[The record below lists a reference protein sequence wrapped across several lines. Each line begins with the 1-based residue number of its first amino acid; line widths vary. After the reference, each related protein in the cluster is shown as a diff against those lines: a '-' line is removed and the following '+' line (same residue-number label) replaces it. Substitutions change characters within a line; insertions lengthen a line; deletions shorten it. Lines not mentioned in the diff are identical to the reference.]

1 MNKCGNFTG
10 KAMWEGFCIDML
22 EELAK
27 RLQFN
32 YVIHSSLD
40 GNWGAKSNETQEWN
54 GMIRE
59 IIDKVG
65 DPSVC
70 VCGGGRGNL

>member
-1 MNKCGNFTG
+1 
-10 KAMWEGFCIDML
+10 MWEGFCIDML

-40 GNWGAKSNETQEWN
+40 GNWGAKSNETQEWS
-54 GMIRE
+54 GMMRE
-59 IIDKVG
+59 IIDGVG
-65 DPSVC
+65 DLWLW
-70 VCGGGRGNL
+70 GGAFVKRGGHCTV